1 MVSEEDYSR
10 YLDMFDDK
18 SQAKKALKE
27 LEALGKRGDEEAYRL
42 IADYY
47 LYYKDPGRLSEFIE
61 EYRIDSKVPR
71 EAESAL
77 KKAMALGSAEAA
89 YELAFQY
96 SLASDRKRQEGVVIL
111 MDMARQGDQTAV
123 ENLKKYYNIDY
134 P

>member
-1 MVSEEDYSR
+1 MVSTEDHSR
-10 YLDMFDDK
+10 YLDMFENK

-27 LEALGKRGDEEAYRL
+27 LEALGKKGDEEAYRI

-47 LYYKDPGRLSEFIE
+47 IYYRETGRLSEFIE
-61 EYRIDSKVPR
+61 DYRIDYKVPR

-96 SLASDRKRQEGVVIL
+96 SLASDKKRQEGMAIL
-111 MDMARQGDQTAV
+111 MSMARQGDQIAI
-123 ENLKKYYNIDY
+123 ENLKKYYNTDDL
-134 P
+134 